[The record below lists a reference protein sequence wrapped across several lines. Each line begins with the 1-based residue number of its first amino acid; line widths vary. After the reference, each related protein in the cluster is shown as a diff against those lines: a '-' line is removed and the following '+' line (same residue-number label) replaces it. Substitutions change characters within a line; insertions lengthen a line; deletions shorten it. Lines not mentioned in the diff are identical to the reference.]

1 MGNEMDNKW
10 KKKRFLAI
18 FVLVV
23 AVGLV
28 VFAMSGAQLVLK
40 NHQKRFK
47 EFGIL
52 KEEGFTSSV
61 YYKTFTL
68 SYAEWNQ
75 LKTELV
81 SEGWHPIEP
90 KIELVSP
97 LLVSE
102 DEFQYATEGYSR
114 YETIYYTIIPKA
126 CKERI
131 IVMEYDDEVIVHL
144 MIAVHSPWDKEL
156 F

>member
-1 MGNEMDNKW
+1 MKYRKRVIMGMA
-10 KKKRFLAI
+10 LLLGTVSL
-18 FVLVV
+18 VLVM
-23 AVGLV
+23 
-28 VFAMSGAQLVLK
+28 FGAQFALK
-40 NHQKRFK
+40 IHQNRFK
-47 EFGIL
+47 KFGVE
-52 KEEGFTSSV
+52 KEEYFTNSV
-61 YYKTFTL
+61 YYKTFKL
-68 SYAEWNQ
+68 SYAEWNR

-81 SEGWHPIEP
+81 IEEWHPIEP
-90 KIELVSP
+90 QIEMVSP